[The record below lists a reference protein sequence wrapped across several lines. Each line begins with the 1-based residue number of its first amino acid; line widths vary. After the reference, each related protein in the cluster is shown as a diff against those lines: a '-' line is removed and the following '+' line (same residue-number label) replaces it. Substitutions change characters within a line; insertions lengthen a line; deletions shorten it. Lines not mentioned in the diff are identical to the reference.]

1 VRLYLTFVLLAFGGV
16 AYLWNSHP
24 VSPAAETA
32 TDTDNDRHLFDWQQA
47 GDPLNAI
54 ARDASAALDEAPLI
68 VRDTINTTRT
78 EITTVLDEFVRVNGT
93 TNATPAPTDDIVA
106 QSGLSEP
113 GLSEPIPFASSESA
127 SSDIEPAD
135 AASASGNAGN
145 PRAGEQ
151 PLEATSNEPKSANGK
166 PAINEA
172 TLVTKKPGTKTET
185 PRTREPVTAS
195 KPSTETRP
203 KSELLPSGKLPEKTA
218 PIVDS
223 GWNVVA
229 KSTSGMPMHTRQ
241 FGRQGPKT
249 MIVAG
254 LDGRDLVASGWNDEL
269 ADALSQ
275 KKDLLQSNEV
285 LVFRAGNPDGLT
297 NRSPVNPRSVMINR
311 NFPGRRFRRL
321 PDRSSGTGPSSEVET
336 QAIVDSLST
345 FRPQR
350 LIHLTSTTGP
360 STIVYNRAAK
370 DQAIDLEQR
379 FQWKA
384 IPFDGDQMPGSLEDY
399 ADGTLD
405 IAVLTLRL
413 NSGPDWQQAWQK
425 HLPGVLSA
433 IQGKTPLLSV
443 SNGPIQT
450 KPERNGSP
458 VRLDEEPA
466 PVKKS
471 QRGYEE
477 LPPPPR

>member
-1 VRLYLTFVLLAFGGV
+1 MRLYLTFVLLAFGGV

-24 VSPAAETA
+24 VSPAAESTA
-32 TDTDNDRHLFDWQQA
+32 DTDHHLFDWQQA

-54 ARDASAALDEAPLI
+54 ARDASAALDEAPLV

-93 TNATPAPTDDIVA
+93 TGATPAPTDDIVA
-106 QSGLSEP
+106 QSTLSEP
-113 GLSEPIPFASSESA
+113 GVSEPIPFASSESA
-127 SSDIEPAD
+127 DIEPTD
-135 AASASGNAGN
+135 AAT
-145 PRAGEQ
+145 RTGEQ
-151 PLEATSNEPKSANGK
+151 SLEATPGEPKSANGK

-172 TLVTKKPGTKTET
+172 TLVTKKPGTKTAT
-185 PRTREPVTAS
+185 PKPREPVTAS

-203 KSELLPSGKLPEKTA
+203 KSELLPSGKSPEKAT

-223 GWNVVA
+223 GWKVVA

-254 LDGRDLVASGWNDEL
+254 LDGRDLVGSGWNDEL
-269 ADALSQ
+269 AEALSQ
-275 KKDLLQSNEV
+275 KKDLLQSNEI

-425 HLPGVLSA
+425 HLSGVLSA

-443 SNGPIQT
+443 SNGPQT

>member
-1 VRLYLTFVLLAFGGV
+1 MRLYLTFVLLAFGGV

-24 VSPAAETA
+24 VSPAAESTA
-32 TDTDNDRHLFDWQQA
+32 DADHHLFDWQHA

-93 TNATPAPTDDIVA
+93 TGATPAPMDDIVA
-106 QSGLSEP
+106 QSAP
-113 GLSEPIPFASSESA
+113 GGSEPIPFASSES
-127 SSDIEPAD
+127 SDIEPAD
-135 AASASGNAGN
+135 TSAGT
-145 PRAGEQ
+145 GEQ
-151 PLEATSNEPKSANGK
+151 SLEATSSEPKSANGK

-172 TLVTKKPGTKTET
+172 TLVTKKPGTKTAT
-185 PRTREPVTAS
+185 PKPREPVTAS
-195 KPSTETRP
+195 KPATETRP
-203 KSELLPSGKLPEKTA
+203 KSELLPSGKLPEKAA

-223 GWNVVA
+223 GWKVVA

-254 LDGRDLVASGWNDEL
+254 LDGRDLVGSGWNDEL
-269 ADALSQ
+269 AEALTQ

-433 IQGKTPLLSV
+433 IQGKSSLLSV
-443 SNGPIQT
+443 SNGPVQT